1 MFYPYPPALRPAIL
15 AGLAIST
22 LGLVTACSTSQNRV
36 ESPLAAAQPSVSD
49 NSVAAQRAVRTANR
63 AVGQVT
69 PPPVLVN
76 PRHPDRYVVQR
87 GDTLWDIASMFLQD
101 AWYWPE
107 IWQINPQVANP
118 HLIYPGDVLSLAYVD
133 GQPVIQLERGTAA
146 TGGVTRLSPRVRSEP
161 LDAAI
166 PTIPF
171 ETVRAFVSRPSLI
184 EAGQLETLP
193 YVFAHAEG
201 LVGSAGREV
210 YVRGAN
216 TPADAVYSLVHRGDA
231 LVDPDDGETVG
242 YQGIYVGQGRITSSG
257 DPSTFLLTES
267 ARETLIGDHLIQEDA
282 ELPVNFFPRAP
293 ESDVDGSI
301 ISIVDGISL
310 IGQYQVIV
318 INRGARHGLEPGHVL
333 QAYRAGE
340 VVADRVGRTR
350 WFAEKVRLPDVQ
362 AGTMMVF
369 RTFDRI
375 SYALVMEATSEIRV
389 LDIVRNP

>member
-1 MFYPYPPALRPAIL
+1 MFYPYSPALRPAIL

-49 NSVAAQRAVRTANR
+49 NSIAAQRAVRTANR

-267 ARETLIGDHLIQEDA
+267 ARETLIGDYLIQEEA

-293 ESDVDGSI
+293 ESDIDGSI

-310 IGQYQVIV
+310 IGQLRKLAKLIP
-318 INRGARHGLEPGHVL
+318 RPEP
-333 QAYRAGE
+333 
-340 VVADRVGRTR
+340 
-350 WFAEKVRLPDVQ
+350 KV
-362 AGTMMVF
+362 
-369 RTFDRI
+369 
-375 SYALVMEATSEIRV
+375 
-389 LDIVRNP
+389 